1 MPREQREG
9 SSPDRIPKI
18 VMDESDLTTSSA
30 ELHVAVALHKERKRI
45 IDRVV
50 KECSEHGNTWL
61 PIERIKKIIAG
72 VE

>member
-1 MPREQREG
+1 MHREQRAG
-9 SSPDRIPKI
+9 SSPDRIPKL
-18 VMDESDLTTSSA
+18 VMDESDLVTSSA

-50 KECSEHGNTWL
+50 TESSEHGNSWL

-72 VE
+72 IE